1 MNVPCSLGVLRL
13 EHVRHCPEAP
23 PHRPSVGGGGEVDV
37 EAAAGRDVPAAAAAA
52 AAVVVV
58 VSVVVPSAAGVVGGR
73 GAPLSVV
80 LLLLLRALPAIEDSG
95 YKW

>member
-37 EAAAGRDVPAAAAAA
+37 EAAAGRDVPAAA
-52 AAVVVV
+52 VVV
-58 VSVVVPSAAGVVGGR
+58 VSVVVPSAAAAGVVGGR
-73 GAPLSVV
+73 SAPLRVV